1 MRTHFI
7 SRLIL
12 LLVAGFLVLA
22 SQVWANNT
30 LEWIFIV
37 GGAVMILLAAVGMTR
52 EDRAQRV
59 LDGLVFLLGAWS
71 IVQAII
77 FNGNTLEWTSFATA
91 VAGVVIGTIGVVST
105 TEVSGES
112 HLPHAAR

>member
-22 SQVWANNT
+22 SQVWANST

-37 GGAVMILLAAVGMTR
+37 GGAVMILLAAVGAMR
-52 EDRAQRV
+52 EDRAQRM
-59 LDGLVFLLGAWS
+59 LDGVVFLLGVWA

-77 FNGNTLEWTSFATA
+77 FIGNTLEWTSFATA

-105 TEVSGES
+105 SEVSS
-112 HLPHAAR
+112 HSHMPHAA

>member
-22 SQVWANNT
+22 SQVWSNTT

-37 GGAVMILLAAVGMTR
+37 AGAVMILLAAIGSMR
-52 EDRAQRV
+52 EDRAQQM
-59 LDGLVFLLGAWS
+59 LDALVFLLGAWS

-77 FNGNTLEWTSFATA
+77 FSGNTLEWTSFATA

-105 TEVSGES
+105 TEVRNHS
-112 HLPHAAR
+112 HMLPAS